1 MTQSRFNAFFLSLF
15 KMRHRGLATLATA
28 TIALAVAGCGGGGD
42 RLSKSQYQEHLSS
55 DSEAISKA
63 VKPLITPPRT
73 MEELAGRLKVG
84 EKELNSAAD
93 DLDGLKVP
101 SNAAQSNGT
110 LVKGLRTFADELD
123 AFRKAAEKNDPQLL
137 QKSYTELQHSHALV
151 EVRAASAD
159 LKKKGYK
166 LGVLAQ

>member
-15 KMRHRGLATLATA
+15 KMRHRGLATLAA
-28 TIALAVAGCGGGGD
+28 AMIGLAAAGCGGGS

-55 DSEAISKA
+55 DSAAISKA

-73 MEELAGRLKVG
+73 MAELASKLKVG
-84 EKELNSAAD
+84 ESELNHAAD

-101 SNAAQSNGT
+101 SNAGQSNAT

-123 AFRKAAEKNDPQLL
+123 SFRKAAEKNDPQLL

-151 EVRAASAD
+151 DVRNATAD